1 MAYAAQTWLNK
12 PATTTPISAA
22 RLNHM
27 ESGIS
32 GAHTIAEGAVAAL
45 AGKAD
50 LDGNGRLRADQV
62 PDIAIVD
69 YLGSVASQAAM
80 LALVGQKG
88 DWAIRSDLGTVWIIT
103 GSTPTNLSSWTQTAY
118 PASPVASVAGKVG
131 AVELVKGDV
140 GLGAVDN
147 TADSAK
153 SVASAAKWTTTR
165 TIRTNLGSTATS
177 NIDGTA
183 NVTPGVTGTLPIGN
197 GGTGSTTAAGAQTAL
212 GLDPLFAA
220 KANAADVSTALAA
233 KANTTDVQAA
243 IDLLLPRRSGANV
256 VYVNGADGNPSG
268 QNYTSAATNFTMVY
282 RNGAGTFSI
291 GQPTDNAHPATRL
304 YVDDA
309 VAAAQRAIVNAQPAG
324 YTLALTDAG
333 KAIEVT
339 SASAVAVT
347 VPPDSAVAFPVG
359 TVIEIAQTGAGQ
371 VSVAAGSGVTLRT
384 AASLAARVQWSTIT
398 LRKRAANDWIVAG
411 DLS

>member
-22 RLNHM
+22 RLNHI

-103 GSTPTNLSSWTQTAY
+103 GSTPTNPSSWTQTAY

-177 NIDGTA
+177 NIDGTS

-220 KANAADVSTALAA
+220 KANASDVSTALAT
-233 KANTTDVQAA
+233 KANTADVADALAGKVA
-243 IDLLLPRRSGANV
+243 ISTTPN
-256 VYVNGADGNPSG
+256 
-268 QNYTSAATNFTMVY
+268 
-282 RNGAGTFSI
+282 
-291 GQPTDNAHPATRL
+291 RL
-304 YVDDA
+304 YGTGSDGSPNMWAVSSSATSTTVALRGTGGVLNVGTATAPGHAPTKQQLDDA
-309 VAAAQRAIVNAQPAG
+309 VAAAQLAIVNAQPAG

-347 VPPDSAVAFPVG
+347 VPPDSSVAFPVG
-359 TVIEIAQTGAGQ
+359 TIIELAQTGAGQ
-371 VSVAAGSGVTLRT
+371 LSVAAGSGVTLRT